1 MSGIVKSGI
10 TSALGIFGVMRSQSP
25 SPIACSA
32 SIHSPCKFG
41 LPKTALFAFFCLS
54 LSALLLESLPCFAAR
69 LGETFSHPSRLPSSS
84 HSSFC
89 SFHHLA
95 TSSVSVTYVYAMHS
109 AYFTVCT
116 SYCSHSKATYLSQ
129 NLCNVVHPPTQTP
142 VRAQSIRC
150 NNRNSQADAEDFSV
164 GVC

>member
-32 SIHSPCKFG
+32 SIHSPWKFG
-41 LPKTALFAFFCLS
+41 LPKTVVFAFFCLS

-69 LGETFSHPSRLPSSS
+69 LGETFSQPSTS
-84 HSSFC
+84 HI
-89 SFHHLA
+89 HHFVAFIIFA